1 MIEEISPQPRKGRG
15 ARHNPAG
22 RYEAHER
29 VVIDD
34 GWWIGADDDLPP
46 LRTTVFKDTA
56 RTVITRNKSPDVP
69 FDRSINPYRG
79 CEHGCIYCFARPS
92 HSWLGL
98 SPGLEFETKIFAKYD
113 AVALLRK
120 ELRKPG
126 YDCQPIALGV
136 NTDCFQPVE
145 RELKITRGILD
156 VLNEFNH
163 PVSIVT
169 KSAGALRD
177 LDILSD
183 MAARKL
189 VQIVVSV
196 TTLDGALARTMEPR
210 AAAPKNRLRVIRELT
225 AAGVPTA
232 VLAAPM
238 IPGLND
244 PELDE
249 ILERAAEAGATQAGY
264 VLLRLPLELK
274 DVFID
279 WLHHHY
285 PTRAEK
291 VLSLMRQSRDGAI
304 YQSEFGKRMSGSG
317 VYADLLRVRF
327 RAATK
332 RLGLNERKYH
342 MDCDS
347 FAVPPQA
354 GDQMALL

>member
-1 MIEEISPQPRKGRG
+1 ETQ
-15 ARHNPAG
+15 
-22 RYEAHER
+22 ER

-34 GWWIGADDDLPP
+34 GWGSGVDDDLPP

-69 FDRSINPYRG
+69 FDQSINPYRG

-113 AVALLRK
+113 APSLLRD
-120 ELRKPG
+120 ELHKSG
-126 YDCQPIALGV
+126 YQCQPIALGV
-136 NTDCFQPVE
+136 NTDCYQPIE
-145 RELKITRGILD
+145 RGLGITRGILE
-156 VLNEFNH
+156 VLNDFNH

-169 KSAGALRD
+169 KSAGVLRD

-183 MAARKL
+183 MASRKL

-196 TTLDGALARTMEPR
+196 TTLDGSLARTMEPR
-210 AAAPKNRLRVIRELT
+210 AAAPRNRLRTIRALVD
-225 AAGVPTA
+225 AGVPTA

-244 PELDE
+244 PELDD
-249 ILERAAEAGATQAGY
+249 ILVAASDAGATQAGY

-274 DVFID
+274 DVFVD
-279 WLHHHY
+279 WLHSHY
-285 PTRAEK
+285 PTRADK

-317 VYADLLRVRF
+317 VYADLLRARF

-332 RLGLNERKYH
+332 RLGLNARKYQ

-347 FAVPPQA
+347 FAPPPRA
-354 GDQMALL
+354 GDQMALF